1 MATAQVPTAD
11 RLKEIMSYEPDTGEF
26 RHLRVKRGV
35 RHGALAGGINPTDGF
50 RYIGIDGR
58 KYSAQR
64 LAWLYIKGE
73 WPEYEVGFLDQT
85 LESPLRE
92 RFDNLAMTVVGE
104 LTAAEVRQI
113 FNYDPET
120 GWLTYRTPR
129 RGVTVGRRAG
139 SIDTNGYRYIGVRGQ
154 YFTAQRLAWVHATGE
169 WPDSDVRFRNGDKD
183 DTSIRNLFQPIGVQT
198 IPVLRREHQKKD
210 RKEKPAKYRDSDL
223 RRDFGIDLGE
233 YQRMHDQQGGTC
245 AICKQPETVMRNG
258 RIKWMAVDHNHATGA
273 IRGILCSSC
282 NQGIGKM
289 RDDPALL
296 RAAAD
301 YIEKHEKDGA
311 V

>member
-1 MATAQVPTAD
+1 
-11 RLKEIMSYEPDTGEF
+11 MSYEPDTGEF

-35 RHGALAGGINPTDGF
+35 RRGALAGGISPTDGF

-58 KYSAQR
+58 KYAAQR
-64 LAWLYIKGE
+64 LAWLYVKGE
-73 WPEYEVGFLDQT
+73 WPEYELGFLDQT
-85 LESPLRE
+85 LISPLRE
-92 RFDNLAMTVVGE
+92 RFDNLAMTIVGE
-104 LTAAEVRQI
+104 LTATEVRQI

-139 SIDTNGYRYIGVRGQ
+139 SIEPNGYRYIGVRGQ

-169 WPDSDVRFRNGDKD
+169 WPDSDVRFKNGDRD
-183 DTSIRNLFQPIGVQT
+183 DTRIGNLFQPIGVQAN
-198 IPVLRREHQKKD
+198 PELRRAHDKKD

-223 RRDFGIDLGE
+223 RRDFGIGLVE

-245 AICKQPETVMRNG
+245 AICKQPETVKRNG
-258 RIKWMAVDHNHATGA
+258 RIKWMAVDHNHTTGA
-273 IRGILCSSC
+273 IRSLLCSSC
-282 NQGIGKM
+282 NQGIGKL

-301 YIEKHEKDGA
+301 YIERHAKEEVGE
-311 V
+311 